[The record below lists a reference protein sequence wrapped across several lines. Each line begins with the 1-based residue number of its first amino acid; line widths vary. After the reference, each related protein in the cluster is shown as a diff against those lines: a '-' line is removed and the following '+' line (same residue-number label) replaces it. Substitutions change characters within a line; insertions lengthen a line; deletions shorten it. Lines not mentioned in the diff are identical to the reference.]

1 MFLSGH
7 TTFALSAFGEIL
19 IGDRDEVSTKVL
31 ELGDDLPR
39 KSRKPLIDSI
49 VQYVFFFC
57 AYHSFC
63 FLKAFF

>member
-49 VQYVFFFC
+49 VQYVLFFLCVSLICVF
-57 AYHSFC
+57 
-63 FLKAFF
+63 